1 MIAGG
6 RASVRTALFMAAQ
19 AAKRFNP
26 VLAAFYKPLIVAGK
40 PKMVG
45 IIAVAHKLL
54 IMLNGMMRERKAWVV
69 GIGSAPPSV
78 A

>member
-45 IIAVAHKLL
+45 NIAVAHKLL